1 MKVGFLEASP
11 GVKSAGRLLAFIVV
25 VTAMGIALGAFTVLV
40 IAFASGDTDIV
51 GSLVGLITASFG
63 VASVGEIMKN
73 WAKKIEARGGKDEP
87 NR

>member
-1 MKVGFLEASP
+1 MKVGYFEAAP
-11 GVKSAGRLLAFIVV
+11 EHKSMGRLLAFIVIAV
-25 VTAMGIALGAFTVLV
+25 AMAIALGAFTVLV

-73 WAKKIEARGGKDEP
+73 WAKRIEARGGKDVSES
-87 NR
+87 